1 MALKQLSA
9 SHCRHMGS
17 CIRLGPASIPP
28 NTATVAMRGVATRPI
43 QGRRLG
49 LGKQNVPQH
58 HDIPQYVMGSFPG
71 PAVIFTEHV
80 DGLEAW
86 RRANAMKL
94 GLGWPMKVSWA
105 WPRRRD
111 LLMI

>member
-1 MALKQLSA
+1 MY
-9 SHCRHMGS
+9 
-17 CIRLGPASIPP
+17 P
-28 NTATVAMRGVATRPI
+28 NITT
-43 QGRRLG
+43 
-49 LGKQNVPQH
+49 
-58 HDIPQYVMGSFPG
+58 FPNMSWG

-94 GLGWPMKVSWA
+94 GLGWSMKVSWA

-111 LLMI
+111 LLII